1 MGAQQSDEHG
11 AAALAAALV
20 LDPSM
25 MPPAD
30 ARVGW
35 GEVLSPAFLAR
46 ALLVLLGV
54 WLNAADT
61 LVTATLMPSVARDI
75 HAFAGFGLAVA
86 GYLTGAIVAGASAGR
101 LSERLGLK
109 PAMVLAGVTYS
120 LGCLMSAIAG
130 GLDVFVGGRIV
141 QGVGAGWIVGFC
153 YVAIGQ
159 VFPERLWP
167 RMFGLMSG
175 VWGIAS
181 LLGPLVGGVFAA
193 LGVWRGAFWMF
204 LAQGLIF
211 AGAAIALVPERVAGE
226 APPAHTPWRTLGVLT
241 LAVASIAAAGVLPQ
255 ARAAAAAA
263 VAGLALLVLAARVN
277 AAPRER
283 LLPAQATQI
292 GTVAGAGYASTFSL
306 SAAGAVLTVYGAA
319 MLQAFY
325 GLSPLTAG
333 YVIAAEAMGWTVA
346 AILVSGAS
354 LPRYRPLIRA
364 GACLVVTGVS
374 LIAICMGRAPLAVTV
389 GAVLVQGVGFGLCWA
404 LITARILG
412 ALPEDELAIGSSAV
426 PTAQIIGGAVGAAAA
441 GALANLL
448 GLAQGFAPDLARARE
463 PLLFGAFVIPA
474 VIGLAAAV
482 HLTGRVTHE

>member
-1 MGAQQSDEHG
+1 MTAPGT
-11 AAALAAALV
+11 
-20 LDPSM
+20 
-25 MPPAD
+25 
-30 ARVGW
+30 RVGW

-75 HAFAGFGLAVA
+75 HAFSGFGLAVA

-101 LSERLGLK
+101 LSERTGLK

-120 LGCLMSAIAG
+120 VGCLMSAVAG
-130 GLDVFVGGRIV
+130 GLDLFVAGRIV

-153 YVAIGQ
+153 YVAIGE

-175 VWGIAS
+175 VWGVAS

-193 LGVWRGAFWMF
+193 LGLWRGAFWMF
-204 LAQGLIF
+204 LIQGIF
-211 AGAAIALVPERVAGE
+211 FVGAAVALVPERVARE
-226 APPAHTPWRTLGVLT
+226 APSPHTPWRTLGVLT
-241 LAVASIAAAGVLPQ
+241 LSVASIAAAGVLTQ
-255 ARAAAAAA
+255 STVAAAAA
-263 VAGLALLVLAARVN
+263 VTGLALLAVAARVN
-277 AAPRER
+277 SAPRER
-283 LLPAQATQI
+283 LLPAEATRI
-292 GTVAGAGYASTFSL
+292 GTVAGAGYAATFSL
-306 SAAGAVLTVYGAA
+306 SASGAVLTVYGAA

-346 AILVSGAS
+346 AILVSGA
-354 LPRYRPLIRA
+354 PQRRYRLLIRL
-364 GACLVVTGVS
+364 GASLVVVGVA
-374 LIAICMGRAPLAVTV
+374 LIAVCMGRAPLAITI
-389 GAVLVQGVGFGLCWA
+389 GAVLVQGAGFGLCWS

-412 ALPEDELAIGSSAV
+412 ALSEADLAIGSSAV
-426 PTAQIIGGAVGAAAA
+426 PTTQIIGGAVGAAAA

-448 GLAQGFAPDLARARE
+448 GLTHGLAPRAALSGE
-463 PLLFGAFVIPA
+463 PWLFGSFVAPA
-474 VIGLAAAV
+474 ILGLAATA
-482 HLTGRVTHE
+482 HLTGRERGEATPKL

>member
-1 MGAQQSDEHG
+1 MT
-11 AAALAAALV
+11 
-20 LDPSM
+20 
-25 MPPAD
+25 PAD
-30 ARVGW
+30 TRVGW

-46 ALLVLLGV
+46 AMLVLLGV

-61 LVTATLMPSVARDI
+61 LVTATLMPSVARSI

-101 LSERLGLK
+101 LSERTGLK

-120 LGCLMSAIAG
+120 VGCLMSAIAG
-130 GLDVFVGGRIV
+130 GLDLFVGGRIV

-175 VWGIAS
+175 VWGVAS
-181 LLGPLVGGVFAA
+181 LLGPLVGGVFAS
-193 LGVWRGAFWMF
+193 LGLWRGAFWMF

-211 AGAAIALVPERVAGE
+211 AAAAIALVPQHVVRE
-226 APPAHTPWRTLGVLT
+226 ASSPHTPWKTLGVLT
-241 LAVASIAAAGVLPQ
+241 LSVSAIAAAGVLSH
-255 ARAAAAAA
+255 ASVAAMAAL
-263 VAGLALLVLAARVN
+263 AGLAMLIVAARVN
-277 AAPRER
+277 AASHER
-283 LLPAQATQI
+283 LLPAEATQI

-346 AILVSGAS
+346 AILVSGVS
-354 LPRYRPLIRA
+354 LVRYRLLIRA
-364 GACLVVTGVS
+364 GAGLVVTGVA
-374 LIAICMGRAPLAVTV
+374 LIAICMGRAPLPVTV
-389 GAVLVQGVGFGLCWA
+389 GAVLVQGTGFGLCWS
-404 LITARILG
+404 LITAQILR
-412 ALPEDELAIGSSAV
+412 ALPVDDLAIGSSAV
-426 PTAQIIGGAVGAAAA
+426 PTSQIIGGAVGAAAA

-448 GLAQGFAPDLARARE
+448 GLAHAFAPSVAHGGE
-463 PLLFGAFVIPA
+463 PWLFGAFVAPA
-474 VIGLAAAV
+474 ILGLCSAV
-482 HLTGRVTHE
+482 RLTARDRPE